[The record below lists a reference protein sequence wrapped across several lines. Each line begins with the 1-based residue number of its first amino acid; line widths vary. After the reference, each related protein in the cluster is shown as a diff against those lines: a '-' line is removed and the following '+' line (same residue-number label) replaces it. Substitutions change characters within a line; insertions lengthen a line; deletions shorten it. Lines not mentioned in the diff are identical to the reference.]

1 MPKQMLITVGN
12 FLCHLDKTASLLDKF
27 QLEISGREEKVFAAI
42 NKLTQAASGS
52 AGLQGDRN
60 DPLYQAVL
68 KSIDNLSKR
77 LGDWQTCV
85 EKTKKG
91 QQFIHQHEKQLM
103 AVVFG
108 KVNTGKSTLGNFLAG
123 KDFLKADFDNPY
135 KRISKPAFEMYES
148 GREGN
153 MANGWFAEGDV
164 DTTGAIQ
171 FFTMPG
177 FCWVDS
183 PGIGSVIKEGDT
195 VNMEALAKEYVQYA
209 DLVVFLMSSDSPGLQ
224 QDFDQIA
231 SLNTN
236 SKPALLLITKSD
248 EVDEDFDDDGNLI
261 KQEIVPKSTE
271 RRRSQE
277 DYLRRSLLD
286 KGLISQEIGVDSL
299 SVSVFLAQKAL
310 KNKNDQDFADS
321 NFGGFLSL
329 LSDRLGA
336 KALALKQRN
345 PRANINRLI
354 NDVIS
359 GVVASKS
366 SDGFPGVTAIK
377 TEFGA
382 LKARIAD
389 YRSRVLCL
397 EAKIAQQILAQ
408 SMVKV
413 QDYLDDA
420 RHKLEV
426 GSNDAMSSQ
435 QLSTAITEI
444 LKKTAQPIFA
454 ENVVTVIQHFTD
466 DVTMSLNIK
475 VDYNLEK
482 QYDSLERKVHH
493 YERVERAPDGVL
505 EKVKSKVFNSRY
517 YSAREWTS
525 TEYVQLA
532 VGTNV
537 YEIFEKIKADMDNQ
551 IKGIVKA
558 EIEAVANNYFNQLEI
573 YVDHVIADIVLLEQE
588 LAVIK
593 YQDIE

>member
-1 MPKQMLITVGN
+1 MTKQVITTVDT
-12 FLCHLDKTASLLDKF
+12 FLRHLDNTSVLLDEF
-27 QLEISGREEKVFAAI
+27 QLDISGREEKVFEAI
-42 NKLTQAASGS
+42 NRLTRAASSS
-52 AGLQGDRN
+52 AGLKGDRN

-68 KSIDNLSKR
+68 NSIDNLSKR
-77 LGDWQTCV
+77 LNDWQICV
-85 EKTKKG
+85 EKAKKG

-103 AVVFG
+103 VVVFG

-123 KDFLKADFDNPY
+123 KDFLKAAFDNPY
-135 KRISKPAFEMYES
+135 KHIPKPAFEMHES

-236 SKPALLLITKSD
+236 NKPALLLITKSD

-286 KGLISQEIGVDSL
+286 KSLVSEEIGVDSL

-310 KNKNDQDFADS
+310 ENQNDQDFEDS
-321 NFGGFLSL
+321 NFGEFLSL
-329 LSDRLGA
+329 LSKRLGD

-354 NDVIS
+354 NEVID
-359 GVVASKS
+359 GVVAGKS
-366 SDGFPGVTAIK
+366 SDGFPGLTAIK
-377 TEFGA
+377 TEFVA
-382 LKARIAD
+382 LKASIVD
-389 YRSRVLCL
+389 YHSRVLNL
-397 EAKIAQQILAQ
+397 EAKIVQQTLAE
-408 SMVKV
+408 SMVKI

-420 RHKLEV
+420 RHKLEF
-426 GSNDAMSSQ
+426 GSNHAISSQ

-444 LKKTAQPIFA
+444 LKETAQPIFA

-466 DVTMSLNIK
+466 DVTFSLNVK
-475 VDYNLEK
+475 VGYNLEK

-493 YERVERAPDGVL
+493 YERFERAPESVF
-505 EKVKSKVFNSRY
+505 EKVKSKFLSSRY
-517 YSAREWTS
+517 YSEREWTS
-525 TEYVQLA
+525 IEHIKIA

-537 YEIFEKIKADMDNQ
+537 YEIFEKIKEDMDNQ

-558 EIEAVANNYFNQLEI
+558 EIEAVANNYFRQLES
-573 YVDHVIADIVLLEQE
+573 YVDQVIHDIDLLEQE
-588 LAVIK
+588 LVSTKYLEIK
-593 YQDIE
+593 